1 MRVLKRGIDLVLAL
15 AILAAI
21 LPLLAAIAVAIWVE
35 TGAPVL
41 YRCQRHGRDG
51 RPFTMYKFRTMAP
64 GSDRELESLR
74 ARNLAQGMVKIPDD
88 PRVTPLGR
96 LLRRFSLDELP
107 QLWNVI
113 RGQMSLVGPRP
124 HELWEI
130 SLADQV
136 HRQRLEMRPGITGL
150 WQIRARTNP
159 SLAVRVHHDLEYIAN
174 WSLLSDFAI
183 LVKTIPVLLQG
194 RGGAPRVHGHD
205 LVPEVAGG
213 DRARLKA
220 VGVERLEH
228 GAPLSVGRQHD

>member
-1 MRVLKRGIDLVLAL
+1 MRALKRGSDLVLAL
-15 AILAAI
+15 IILAAI

-41 YRCQRHGRDG
+41 HRCQRHGRAG
-51 RPFTMYKFRTMAP
+51 RPFTMYKFRTMAA
-64 GSDRELESLR
+64 GSDRELERLW

-130 SLADQV
+130 SLADQL
-136 HRQRLEMRPGITGL
+136 HRQRLAMRPGITGL
-150 WQIRARTNP
+150 WQIRARTDP

-174 WSLLSDFAI
+174 WSLRSDFAI
-183 LVKTIPVLLQG
+183 LVRTIPVLLMG
-194 RGGAPRVHGHD
+194 RGGAPRVHGQD
-205 LVPEVAGG
+205 LVAEVAGG
-213 DRARLKA
+213 DGTGLKA
-220 VGVERLEH
+220 LSLERREH
-228 GAPLSVGRQHD
+228 RSPLSVGRQHD